1 LLVRRPAMQV
11 NAKPAAAPGDGTPG
25 SEEPAL
31 IKMNNQ
37 HSKLDL
43 AMPEASMSVAKHN
56 EPSKSVSQELDVE
69 AAVLT
74 GGNVAAARKSSFT
87 GMPYDDEFCLSKD
100 QAVKLLSHG
109 GLNPVDTEA
118 ALQEMDTNGDGMFE
132 ASEVGSQIG
141 RLLKKAHAQ
150 VTVIKRLNKAVIFL
164 GALLALSVCVNFG
177 MSFVAV
183 ELSKELK
190 VEDGSLKTK
199 GGNTVA
205 THNRKNVYPVSNDFK
220 KNETESRRRLEA
232 GDKVQVAAVTCA
244 AVREGI
250 GSLEVGENEGAV
262 KIAVQGGY
270 FFTASVTASF
280 YHAGANFG
288 IEGIHLNGNI
298 DAVYGVECEEA
309 KCSDTA
315 YQCPVLGLALTD
327 EGRRRLD
334 CCHGL
339 GDSSE
344 HEHESGG
351 TPCHPAGSYFTLED
365 GKSIAIERAA
375 VGTLVKTDT
384 GFRPI
389 IGFLHEEADIVGS
402 YLHFT
407 TPSASMTISPLHH
420 AFVNGA
426 EIDPS
431 FIKLG
436 DLLHTPHGLEPV
448 TRIETLEAR
457 GAYHP
462 FVKGGN
468 YYVDG
473 ILASDYYGLVP
484 KAVWSLGRA
493 YVEARYWLG
502 IPVIPVGKGFFPDH
516 AWAAGSLGRAGVPVW
531 AQKTVLS
538 PLTVASSILTELANI
553 AVERFPAWLGTAV
566 AATAAIKAGR
576 TSRL

>member
-1 LLVRRPAMQV
+1 MQV

-74 GGNVAAARKSSFT
+74 RRIAEKNRQLSVGKKILCGVAS
-87 GMPYDDEFCLSKD
+87 
-100 QAVKLLSHG
+100 
-109 GLNPVDTEA
+109 
-118 ALQEMDTNGDGMFE
+118 
-132 ASEVGSQIG
+132 
-141 RLLKKAHAQ
+141 
-150 VTVIKRLNKAVIFL
+150 
-164 GALLALSVCVNFG
+164 LLALSVVTNSG
-177 MSFVAV
+177 LGVAV
-183 ELSKELK
+183 ADLYTKEVK
-190 VEDGSLKTK
+190 VEDGSLKST

-205 THNRKNVYPVSNDFK
+205 THNRKNVYAASGDFK

-407 TPSASMTISPLHH
+407 TPSASMAISPLHH

-576 TSRL
+576 KSRL